1 MACGEAAMLS
11 KCIDFVQNIVK
22 MQQDFSVTVHIGT
35 AFKFNFSNC
44 KIETQNVQ
52 KKISPS
58 KKRRN
63 EARRIKFEQEQ
74 EHYNQIEKLS
84 AVEEAKVEVVNS
96 ETQTDV
102 DEPELSE
109 FRCELCKF
117 TSSWSNGLAFHVS
130 SAHKVHRKLKC
141 EDEVFRLTQ
150 QYWKTGVLESDIQV
164 YINALMDVE
173 EAAVDENVKE
183 EEEKKLEDL
192 WNESKNTSP

>member
-35 AFKFNFSNC
+35 AFNFNFSNC

-74 EHYNQIEKLS
+74 EHHNQIEEL
-84 AVEEAKVEVVNS
+84 EEAKVEVVNS

-102 DEPELSE
+102 EEPELSE
-109 FRCELCKF
+109 FRCESCKF

-150 QYWKTGVLESDIQV
+150 QYWKTGVFGVRHSGLYKCPYGCRRSC
-164 YINALMDVE
+164 
-173 EAAVDENVKE
+173 
-183 EEEKKLEDL
+183 
-192 WNESKNTSP
+192 SG